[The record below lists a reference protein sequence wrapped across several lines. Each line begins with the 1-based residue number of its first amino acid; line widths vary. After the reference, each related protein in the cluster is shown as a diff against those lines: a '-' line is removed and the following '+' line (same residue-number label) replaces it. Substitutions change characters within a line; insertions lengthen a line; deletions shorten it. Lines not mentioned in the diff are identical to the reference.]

1 MKDMTHYM
9 ALLASNQ
16 PWNLIIFMAIP
27 VILAET
33 LTISEL
39 FVIYY
44 RLKDGITVKINKFS
58 GILFGFYFTGIFIYL
73 LNTAVIPITISGEW
87 NTWIDVV
94 AVGSYLSGVLA
105 LLPIALMELGI
116 IFKNRSEEDKIKL
129 HYRLISGF
137 IVVAHVAMV
146 FGMLNPGLF
155 K

>member
-1 MKDMTHYM
+1 
-9 ALLASNQ
+9 
-16 PWNLIIFMAIP
+16 MAIP

-33 LTISEL
+33 LTITEL
-39 FVIYY
+39 FIIYN
-44 RLKDGITVKINKFS
+44 RQTDGMTVKINKFA

-73 LNTAVIPITISGEW
+73 LNTAAIPLTLNGEW

-94 AVGSYLSGVLA
+94 AVGSYLSGVLV

-116 IFKNRSEEDKIKL
+116 IFRNRSEEDKMKL

-137 IVVAHVAMV
+137 IVVSHVAMV